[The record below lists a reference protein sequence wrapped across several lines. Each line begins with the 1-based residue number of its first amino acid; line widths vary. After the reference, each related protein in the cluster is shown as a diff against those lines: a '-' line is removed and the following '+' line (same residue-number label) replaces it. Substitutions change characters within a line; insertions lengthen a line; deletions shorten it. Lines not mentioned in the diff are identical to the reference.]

1 MISSVGLEHYLDRVG
16 VTGSNPVSPTMR
28 KKIFLIPIITL
39 GIIFIILG
47 LRWMLVDEPW
57 MLDRVANEERLNMTF
72 EKLFSEEI
80 NDTLPGYLK
89 QIYRFFG
96 LWVSIIGLFI
106 LSFSKEKFI
115 ENKAFAKNLLICIG
129 TMVFSA
135 QVLAYV
141 YIPSSPFIYLGW
153 GSILLFL
160 VSVFLGLS
168 IFLASG
174 LRSTNSIT
182 AIGAS
187 SPALKPAFKTLE

>member
-47 LRWMLVDEPW
+47 LRWMLVNEPW

-106 LSFSKEKFI
+106 LSFSKETFI
-115 ENKAFAKNLLICIG
+115 ENKAFAKNLLVCIG

-153 GSILLFL
+153 GSILLYL
-160 VSVFLGLS
+160 VSVLGYRKLS
-168 IFLASG
+168 
-174 LRSTNSIT
+174 
-182 AIGAS
+182 
-187 SPALKPAFKTLE
+187 